1 MDSETKALIGSLL
14 FKYMNQFN
22 RTREGLMLDPSDAV
36 NWIKENLKV
45 NHQIE
50 VPNLT
55 LKIFRI
61 LAEEEF
67 NQ

>member
-1 MDSETKALIGSLL
+1 
-14 FKYMNQFN
+14 
-22 RTREGLMLDPSDAV
+22 MLDPSDAV
-36 NWIKENLKV
+36 NWIKEDLKV
-45 NHQIE
+45 NHQIK

>member
-14 FKYMNQFN
+14 FKYMNH

-36 NWIKENLKV
+36 NWIKEDLKV

>member
-1 MDSETKALIGSLL
+1 MDSQTKILISSLL
-14 FKYMNQFN
+14 SEYMNKFN

-36 NWIKENLKV
+36 NWIKEDLKV